1 LKKILKKFRQKLR
14 KKLAKKDYIV
24 SIYRTLRAI
33 KQVKFNFINFLQFLK
48 DYRTYRNQLLKKSNN
63 NQEISFRY
71 LFPVLTEKFSEI
83 RIEPIYFY
91 QDAWCAKKIFQ
102 NKPQCHY
109 DIGSNIKLI
118 SIISQFLSCNICWI
132 KRCRVKAW
140 KLECCNC
147 WYKKFTI
154 WGWFNIVVE

>member
-1 LKKILKKFRQKLR
+1 MKKILKKFRQKLR

-118 SIISQFLSCNICWI
+118 SIISQFCPVTYVEL
-132 KRCRVKAW
+132 RDVEL
-140 KLECCNC
+140 KLENL
-147 WYKKFTI
+147 
-154 WGWFNIVVE
+154 NVVIADIRNLPFEDDSI